1 MARHFLIRWL
11 GVSACLS
18 GLVFSPSGS
27 AQDESSAKHWAFQP
41 VKKPEIPKVTDP
53 TPVRTPID
61 AFILSRLE
69 KVGLKLA
76 APADRRILL
85 RRAYLDLI
93 GLPPTPEEQHR
104 FLQDQSPIAFERVLD
119 DLLSRPQYGER
130 WARHWLDTV
139 RYAESN
145 GYERDGAKPSAWRY
159 RDYVI
164 DSLNQDKPYDRFLTE
179 QLAGDEIDGS
189 NAETQIATTFLRLG
203 TWDDEPADPKVD
215 RYDQLDDVLGTTAT
229 AFMGVTLRCARC
241 HDHKFEP
248 FTQEDYYRLL
258 AVFEPLQRPRD
269 SRDEHDRLVGT
280 RKELAAYQA
289 ALAKPQA
296 EIADLEK
303 KVQSLKDSIR
313 ERVLK
318 SAEDSSESESS
329 PTLRVGVA
337 PIPTR
342 SVSEAPS
349 PKRFSLPAN
358 VVAAFR
364 TDPAK
369 RTQEQKGLTK
379 RFSEQLEKEIDRAPA
394 PQESV
399 ERKRWEDQIASIKK
413 DLPKEPTRA
422 YIWYEEG
429 PKAPVTKIFRRGDP
443 TRPKSEVSPGLP
455 VVLMDRQSSPPHPLE
470 KSTGRRIWLT
480 QWLTRPDNPLVARVI
495 VNRIWQHHFGEGLVA
510 SANDFGVM
518 GQKPV
523 DQELLDWLASD
534 FVANGWRMKRL
545 HRMIML
551 SSVYQTA
558 SLYPTGEAKTG
569 NGQDAKIAGLAH
581 WQQRRLEAESVRDSI
596 LAVSGRVNLQMGG
609 PSVFPPLP
617 RAVLEGQSRPGEGWG
632 KSTDNQASRR
642 SVYIFVKRVL
652 AVPELELLD
661 TPDTTF
667 SCEQRPVST
676 TGPQALTFLNGEF
689 IQQQARYFAHR
700 LLREAGNDPAAQ
712 IQRAFE
718 LALCRP
724 PRPQEIAASL
734 DFMGRQQKQIES
746 EAPASKIAAKDARQ
760 RALAAFCLVILNTN
774 EFVFLN

>member
-1 MARHFLIRWL
+1 MTRRFVIGLL
-11 GVSACLS
+11 GAVLCL
-18 GLVFSPSGS
+18 GGIPFSPLGH
-27 AQDESSAKHWAFQP
+27 AQDESPPKHWAFQP
-41 VKKPEIPKVTDP
+41 VKKPTVPEVADSSW
-53 TPVRTPID
+53 VRTPID
-61 AFILSRLE
+61 AFVLSRLR
-69 KVGLKLA
+69 KVGAKPA
-76 APADRRILL
+76 PPADRRTLL
-85 RRAYLDLI
+85 RRVYLDLI
-93 GLPPTPEEQHR
+93 GLPPTPEEQNR
-104 FLQDQSPIAFERVLD
+104 FLKDESPNAFERLVD

-164 DSLNQDKPYDRFLTE
+164 DSLNHDKPYDRFLTE
-179 QLAGDEIDGS
+179 QIAGDEIDGS
-189 NAETQIATTFLRLG
+189 NAETQVATTFMRLG

-269 SRDEHDRLVGT
+269 SRDEYDRLVGT
-280 RKELAAYQA
+280 REELAAYQA

-296 EIADLEK
+296 EIAALDK
-303 KVQSLKDSIR
+303 KIQTLKDSIR

-318 SAEDSSESESS
+318 SSQDTSERKSA
-329 PTLRVGVA
+329 T
-337 PIPTR
+337 
-342 SVSEAPS
+342 
-349 PKRFSLPAN
+349 KRFSLPAN
-358 VVAAFR
+358 VAAAFR

-379 RFSEQLEKEIDRAPA
+379 RFSQQLEKEIDQAPT
-394 PQESV
+394 PQEKV
-399 ERKRWEDQIASIKK
+399 QRKHWEDQIESIKK
-413 DLPKEPTRA
+413 SLPKELTRA

-429 PKAPVTKIFRRGDP
+429 PKAPLTKIFRRGDP
-443 TRPKSEVSPGLP
+443 TRPKGEVGPGLP
-455 VVLMDRQSSPPHPLE
+455 AVLVDRQPPPPHALD
-470 KSTGRRIWLT
+470 KSTGRRLWLA
-480 QWLTRPDNPLVARVI
+480 QWLTRPDNSLVARVI

-534 FVANGWRMKRL
+534 FVANGWKMKRL
-545 HRMIML
+545 HRMIVL
-551 SSVYQTA
+551 SSAYQTA
-558 SLYPTGEAKTG
+558 SQYPTEDRKTG
-569 NGQDAKIAGLAH
+569 NRQDAKTMSLAH
-581 WQQRRLEAESVRDSI
+581 WRQRRLEAEAVRDSI
-596 LAVSGRVNLQMGG
+596 LAVSGRLNLQMGG

-632 KSTDNQASRR
+632 KSTEIEASRR

-676 TGPQALTFLNGEF
+676 TGPQALTFFNGEF
-689 IQQQARYFAHR
+689 IQQRARYFAER
-700 LLREAGNDPAAQ
+700 LLREAGYDPTAQ

-724 PRPQEIAASL
+724 PRPEEITASL
-734 DFMGRQQKQIES
+734 DFLNRQQKQIEAEAAPSKNTAS
-746 EAPASKIAAKDARQ
+746 EAQVK
-760 RALAAFCLVILNTN
+760 ALAAFCLVILNTN